1 MNNPSIDL
9 SKSGLFSKVSL
20 LLTISLV
27 VSALGTYMGQG
38 LTSGFD
44 FIVLL
49 VLFFAGAF
57 VVPISAKSSPTAG
70 VIALTVWTFISG
82 LFIGPAIHQYVHTL
96 GWQTVFL
103 TYLGSGGIMAACG
116 AIGALSGINFSRMG
130 RFLFFAL
137 LGLIAVGIFGIFLP
151 MSAGV
156 NILYCVIG
164 IAIFSGFFMVDFYR
178 LANSENTW
186 EAAVDLTMNIY
197 LDYINVLL
205 LVLRLL
211 GIKTKD

>member
-1 MNNPSIDL
+1 MNNPSIYL

-20 LLTISLV
+20 LLTVSLLIS
-27 VSALGTYMGQG
+27 AFGTYLGQG
-38 LTSGFD
+38 ITSGFG

-57 VVPISAKSSPTAG
+57 VVPICAKSSPTAG
-70 VIALTVWTFISG
+70 VTALTIWTFISG
-82 LFIGPAIHQYVHTL
+82 LFIGPAIHHYVHVL
-96 GWQTVFL
+96 GWQTVFH

-116 AIGALSGINFSRMG
+116 AIGALSGINFSRLG
-130 RFLFFAL
+130 RILLVAL
-137 LGLIAVGIFGIFLP
+137 LGLIAVGIFGIFVP
-151 MSAGV
+151 MSATV

-164 IAIFSGFFMVDFYR
+164 IAIFSLFFMVDFFR

-186 EAAVDLTMNIY
+186 EAAIGLTMNIY

-211 GIKTKD
+211 GIKSKD